1 MPALLNSRSMCSVRW
16 TEATC
21 SRKATSCDSSETS
34 ATNVETTVP
43 AGIVSSHS
51 AWVSA
56 IAVAETSHMAT

>member
-1 MPALLNSRSMCSVRW
+1 MVGARGR
-16 TEATC
+16 EATC

-43 AGIVSSHS
+43 AGIASSHS